1 MFIRQLGYL
10 AALAR
15 ERHFARAAASCS
27 VSQPTLSAGIRSL
40 ENELGIA
47 VVMRGHRFVGFTPE
61 GLRVLD
67 WAQRSLADLDSLKQE
82 LAALKE
88 GLVGRLRIGV
98 VPTALPVLAP
108 LTARLL
114 AQHPQLSLDVASATS
129 GQIQQ
134 GLEGFELDLGITY
147 LDNEPLRALRRLPLY
162 RETYVFLAP
171 TKEWEG
177 HDTVAWG
184 EAASA
189 NLCLLNP
196 HMQNR
201 RIVDAALS
209 AAGNSVHA
217 RIEADSFVTLAA
229 FLQTG
234 AWASIF
240 PASYLPFV
248 PAGAEVKSMPIR
260 SDERTQTIGIVY
272 PDRDPIP
279 PTTRALLAEAKTTP
293 IP

>member
-1 MFIRQLGYL
+1 MFIRQLAYL
-10 AALAR
+10 TALAR
-15 ERHFARAAASCS
+15 ERHFARAAVRCS

-40 ENELGIA
+40 ENELGVA
-47 VVMRGHRFVGFTPE
+47 VVMRGHRFVGLTPE
-61 GLRVLD
+61 GLRVLE
-67 WAQRSLADLDSLKQE
+67 WAQRSLADLESLKQE
-82 LAALKE
+82 LLALKH
-88 GLVGRLRIGV
+88 GLVGRLRIGA

-114 AQHPQLSLDVASATS
+114 AQHPQLSLDVSSATS

-147 LDNEPLRALRRLPLY
+147 LDNEPLRAFRSLPLY
-162 RETYVFLAP
+162 SETYIFLAP
-171 TKEWEG
+171 ADEWP
-177 HDTVAWG
+177 DRNSVTWS

-209 AAGNSVHA
+209 AAGSGVNA

-248 PAGAEVKSMPIR
+248 PAGLAVKSMQIR
-260 SDERTQTIGIVY
+260 DQERAQTIGIVY
-272 PDRDPIP
+272 PDREPVP
-279 PTTRALLAEAKTTP
+279 PSTRAVLAEAKATLTP
-293 IP
+293 